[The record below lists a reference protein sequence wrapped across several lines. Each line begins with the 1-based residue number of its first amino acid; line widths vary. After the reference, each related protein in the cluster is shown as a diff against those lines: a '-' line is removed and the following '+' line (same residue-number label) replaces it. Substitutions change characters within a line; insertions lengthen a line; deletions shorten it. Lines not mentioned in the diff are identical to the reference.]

1 MAADSRPW
9 ATTIAAAIIGVAL
22 VAGTLIT
29 AQTIDY
35 VKTFNTSLLT
45 VTGTAETVVTS
56 DQVQWS
62 GSYSVNASQGNLKQ
76 GYAAMANDAS
86 LVTAFLEKAGL
97 PQSDITLSPVSMNL
111 NYVDCKASPSACG
124 PYGPD
129 TYQLTQSVQ
138 VNSSQVQTVTRLAQN
153 LEPLVQAGVPF
164 SSQGLNYYYSRLAG
178 LRAKMLADAT
188 RNARQRADQITG
200 SVGSHVGQLISV
212 TTEPFQITP
221 VNSAQVSNGGQY
233 DTTTIQK
240 QVQAIV
246 QATFRLQ

>member
-1 MAADSRPW
+1 MAADPRPW
-9 ATTIAAAIIGVAL
+9 ASTIAAAIIGVAL

-45 VTGTAETVVTS
+45 VTGTAQTIVTS

-62 GSYSVNASQGNLKQ
+62 GSFTVNANQQDLKQ
-76 GYAAMANDAS
+76 GYATMAQDAAG
-86 LVTAFLEKAGL
+86 VTAFIEQAGL
-97 PQSDITLSPVSMNL
+97 PASDISISPVTMNL

-124 PYGPD
+124 AYGPN
-129 TYQLTQSVQ
+129 TYQLTQNVQ
-138 VNSSQVQTVTRLAQN
+138 VNSDQVEAVTRLAQN
-153 LEPLVQAGVPF
+153 IQPLIQKGVVF
-164 SSQGLNYYYSRLAG
+164 SSQGLNYYYSRLGG
-178 LRAKMLADAT
+178 LRAKMLALAT
-188 RNARQRADQITG
+188 RNARDRAEQITG

-233 DTTTIQK
+233 DTTTIRK

>member
-1 MAADSRPW
+1 MPADARPW
-9 ATTIAAAIIGVAL
+9 ATTIAAGIIGVAL
-22 VAGTLIT
+22 VVGTVIT

-45 VTGTAETVVTS
+45 VTGTAQTVVTS
-56 DQVQWS
+56 DQVQWN
-62 GSYSVNASQGNLKQ
+62 GSYTVQVSTQNLKQ
-76 GYAAMANDAS
+76 GYAQMAQDAAA
-86 LVTAFLEKAGL
+86 VTGFVQQAGL
-97 PQSDITLSPVSMNL
+97 SASDINISPVTMNL
-111 NYVDCKASPSACG
+111 NYVDCKASPTACG

-129 TYQLTQSVQ
+129 TYQLTQNVQ
-138 VNSSQVQTVTRLAQN
+138 VNSDEVEAVTRLAQN
-153 LEPLVQAGVPF
+153 IQPLIQEGVVF
-164 SSQGLNYYYSRLAG
+164 SSQGLNYYYSHLSG
-178 LRAKMLADAT
+178 LRAKMLALAT
-188 RNARQRADQITG
+188 RNARDRAQQITG

-233 DTTTIQK
+233 DTTTIKK